1 VDEIGRTWDR
11 HQWVGDGR
19 RDHVSGGLGDE
30 LEAWHFS
37 QWIGDPGKAATDRG
51 RSPVRIDTSG
61 GFSGFGIADSG
72 GQRWAN
78 GYRHRSRVAQ
88 RPVPDTM
95 VGERPGAPS

>member
-1 VDEIGRTWDR
+1 MDEIGKTWDR
-11 HQWVGDGR
+11 HQWVGRGR
-19 RDHVSGGLGDE
+19 RDDASAGEVDE

-37 QWIGDPGKAATDRG
+37 QWIGHAGKAATDRH

-61 GFSGFGIADSG
+61 GFSGFGLADSG

-88 RPVPDTM
+88 RPVPGAM